1 MSVEVPVAAEVPVT
15 ARIAAVRNSLQPSE
29 RRVADLIVDEPDAV
43 VELTAQ
49 QIADRVGV
57 GRATVVRACQ
67 TFGYR
72 GYPQLR
78 VALAAER
85 GRRTIAPSTPEDGP
99 LGGIRAAIDRIA
111 DDLRAAT
118 SLLDA
123 AVVAQAVDAVVT
135 ARRLLVVASGL
146 SAPVATDLAMRLT
159 AVGRS
164 AETVGDPIG
173 QQIAARHLAPDDV
186 CVVISGSGANE
197 ASLRAAA
204 AARAAGARV
213 IALTSFV
220 ASPLTERADIAL
232 VLASGGTF
240 RDELEHTSRIAHAVF
255 AEAFVDAVARARAE
269 DADLARARVLE
280 ILSDNLGDAG

>member
-1 MSVEVPVAAEVPVT
+1 MSAEVPVT

-43 VELTAQ
+43 IELTAQ

-57 GRATVVRACQ
+57 GRSSVVRACQ

-85 GRRTIAPSTPEDGP
+85 GSRTVAPTAQDGA
-99 LGGIRAAIDRIA
+99 LGGIRSAIDRIA
-111 DDLRAAT
+111 DDLRSVT
-118 SLLDA
+118 SLLEAEGVAEAVA
-123 AVVAQAVDAVVT
+123 AVVA

-159 AVGRS
+159 AVGRP

-173 QQIAARHLAPDDV
+173 QQIAARHLAPHDV

-197 ASLRAAA
+197 ASLRAAS

-213 IALTSFV
+213 IALTSFS
-220 ASPLTERADIAL
+220 ASPLTERADLSL

-255 AEAFVDAVARARAE
+255 AEAFVDAVAAARA
-269 DADLARARVLE
+269 DDSALARSRVLE

>member
-1 MSVEVPVAAEVPVT
+1 MSAEVPVT

-43 VELTAQ
+43 IELTAQ

-57 GRATVVRACQ
+57 GRSTVVRACQ

-85 GRRTIAPSTPEDGP
+85 GSRTVAPSAQDGA
-99 LGGIRAAIDRIA
+99 LGGIRSAIDRIA
-111 DDLRAAT
+111 DDLRTVT
-118 SLLDA
+118 SLLEADA
-123 AVVAQAVDAVVT
+123 VSEAVDAVVG

-159 AVGRS
+159 AVGRP
-164 AETVGDPIG
+164 AETLGDPIG
-173 QQIAARHLAPDDV
+173 QQIAARHLAAADV

-197 ASLRAAA
+197 ASLRAAS

-213 IALTSFV
+213 IALTSFS
-220 ASPLTERADIAL
+220 ASPLTERADLSL
-232 VLASGGTF
+232 VLASGGSF

-255 AEAFVDAVARARAE
+255 AEAFVDAVAAARA
-269 DADLARARVLE
+269 DDSALARSRVLE

>member
-1 MSVEVPVAAEVPVT
+1 MSAEVPVT

-29 RRVADLIVDEPDAV
+29 RRVADLIVDDPDAV
-43 VELTAQ
+43 IELTAQ

-57 GRATVVRACQ
+57 GRSTVVRACQ

-85 GRRTIAPSTPEDGP
+85 GRRAAPPVAQDGA
-99 LGGIRAAIDRIA
+99 LGGIRSAIDRIA

-123 AVVAQAVDAVVT
+123 DGVDTAVEAVVG

-146 SAPVATDLAMRLT
+146 SAPVASDLAMRLT
-159 AVGRS
+159 AVGRP
-164 AETVGDPIG
+164 AETLGDPIG
-173 QQIAARHLAPDDV
+173 QQIAARHLSTDDV
-186 CVVISGSGANE
+186 CIVISGSGANE

-213 IALTSFV
+213 IAVTSFV
-220 ASPLTERADIAL
+220 ASPLTERADLSL

-255 AEAFVDAVARARAE
+255 AEAFVDAVARARAD
-269 DADLARARVLE
+269 DADLARERVLE

>member
-1 MSVEVPVAAEVPVT
+1 MSAEVPVT

-29 RRVADLIVDEPDAV
+29 RRVADLIVDDPDAV
-43 VELTAQ
+43 IELTAQ

-57 GRATVVRACQ
+57 GRSSVVRACQ

-85 GRRTIAPSTPEDGP
+85 GRRAVAPVAQDGA
-99 LGGIRAAIDRIA
+99 LGGIRSAIDRIA
-111 DDLRAAT
+111 DDLRAVT

-123 AVVAQAVDAVVT
+123 EGVSDAVAAVVA

-159 AVGRS
+159 AVGRP

-173 QQIAARHLAPDDV
+173 QQIAARHLAPEDV

-197 ASLRAAA
+197 ASLRAAS

-213 IALTSFV
+213 IALTSFS
-220 ASPLTERADIAL
+220 ASPLTERADLSL

-255 AEAFVDAVARARAE
+255 AEAFVDAVAAVRAGE
-269 DADLARARVLE
+269 ADLSRSRVLE

>member
-1 MSVEVPVAAEVPVT
+1 VSAEVPVT

-29 RRVADLIVDEPDAV
+29 RRVADLIVDDPDAV
-43 VELTAQ
+43 IELTAQ

-57 GRATVVRACQ
+57 GRSSVVRACQ

-85 GRRTIAPSTPEDGP
+85 GRRVVSPVAQDGV

-123 AVVAQAVDAVVT
+123 AGIDAAVEAVVG

-146 SAPVATDLAMRLT
+146 SAPVASDLAMRLT
-159 AVGRS
+159 AVGRP
-164 AETVGDPIG
+164 AETLGDPIG
-173 QQIAARHLAPDDV
+173 QQIAARHLSTDDA

-197 ASLRAAA
+197 ASLRAAS

-213 IALTSFV
+213 IAVTSFV
-220 ASPLTERADIAL
+220 ASPLTERADLSL

-255 AEAFVDAVARARAE
+255 AEAFVDAVARARAG
-269 DADLARARVLE
+269 DADLARSRVLE

>member
-1 MSVEVPVAAEVPVT
+1 VSAEVPVT

-29 RRVADLIVDEPDAV
+29 RRVADLIVDDPDAV
-43 VELTAQ
+43 IELTAQ

-57 GRATVVRACQ
+57 GRSSVVRACQ

-85 GRRTIAPSTPEDGP
+85 GSRTVAPSAQDGA
-99 LGGIRAAIDRIA
+99 LGGIRSAIDRIA
-111 DDLRAAT
+111 DDLRAVT
-118 SLLDA
+118 SLLEADA
-123 AVVAQAVDAVVT
+123 VSEAVEAVVG

-159 AVGRS
+159 AVGRP

-197 ASLRAAA
+197 ASLRAAS
-204 AARAAGARV
+204 AARAAGAQV
-213 IALTSFV
+213 IALTSFS
-220 ASPLTERADIAL
+220 ASPLTERADLSL

-255 AEAFVDAVARARAE
+255 AEAFVDAVAAARAD
-269 DADLARARVLE
+269 DAALARSRVLE

>member
-1 MSVEVPVAAEVPVT
+1 MSAEVPVT

-29 RRVADLIVDEPDAV
+29 RRVADLIVDDPDAV
-43 VELTAQ
+43 IELTAQ

-57 GRATVVRACQ
+57 GRSSVVRACQ

-85 GRRTIAPSTPEDGP
+85 GRRAVAPVAQDGA
-99 LGGIRAAIDRIA
+99 LGGIRSAIDRIA
-111 DDLRAAT
+111 DDLRAVT

-123 AVVAQAVDAVVT
+123 EGVSDAVAAVVA

-159 AVGRS
+159 AVGRP

-173 QQIAARHLAPDDV
+173 QQIAARHLAPEDV

-197 ASLRAAA
+197 ASLRAAS

-213 IALTSFV
+213 IALTSFS
-220 ASPLTERADIAL
+220 ASPLTERADLSL

-240 RDELEHTSRIAHAVF
+240 RDELEQTSRIAHAVF
-255 AEAFVDAVARARAE
+255 AEAFVDAVAAVRAGE
-269 DADLARARVLE
+269 ADRSRSRVLE

>member
-1 MSVEVPVAAEVPVT
+1 MSAEVPVT

-29 RRVADLIVDEPDAV
+29 RRVADLIVDDPDAV
-43 VELTAQ
+43 IELTAQ

-57 GRATVVRACQ
+57 GRSTVVRACQ

-85 GRRTIAPSTPEDGP
+85 GRRAVPPVAGDGA
-99 LGGIRAAIDRIA
+99 LGGIRSAIDRIA

-123 AVVAQAVDAVVT
+123 DGVDAAVDAVVG

-146 SAPVATDLAMRLT
+146 SAPVASDLAMRLT
-159 AVGRS
+159 AVGRP
-164 AETVGDPIG
+164 AETLGDAIG
-173 QQIAARHLAPDDV
+173 QQIAARHLSTDDV
-186 CVVISGSGANE
+186 CIVISGSGANE
-197 ASLRAAA
+197 SSLRAAS

-220 ASPLTERADIAL
+220 ASPLTERADLSL

-255 AEAFVDAVARARAE
+255 AEAFVDAVARARAGE
-269 DADLARARVLE
+269 ADLARERVLE
-280 ILSDNLGDAG
+280 ILSDNLGDVG

>member
-1 MSVEVPVAAEVPVT
+1 MSAEVPVT

-43 VELTAQ
+43 IELTAQ

-57 GRATVVRACQ
+57 GRSSVVRACQ

-85 GRRTIAPSTPEDGP
+85 GRRAVAPATADGP
-99 LGGIRAAIDRIA
+99 LGGIRSAIDRIA
-111 DDLRAAT
+111 DDLRAVT

-123 AVVAQAVDAVVT
+123 EAVSEAVTAVVA

-159 AVGRS
+159 AVGRP

-197 ASLRAAA
+197 ASLRAAS

-213 IALTSFV
+213 IALTSFS
-220 ASPLTERADIAL
+220 ASPLTERADLSL
-232 VLASGGTF
+232 VLASGGSF

-255 AEAFVDAVARARAE
+255 AEAFVDAVAAARA
-269 DADLARARVLE
+269 DDSALARSRVLE

>member
-1 MSVEVPVAAEVPVT
+1 ASWKVPVSAEVPVT

-29 RRVADLIVDEPDAV
+29 RRVADLIVDDPDAV
-43 VELTAQ
+43 IELTAQ

-57 GRATVVRACQ
+57 GRSSVVRACQ

-85 GRRTIAPSTPEDGP
+85 GSRTVAPSAQDGA
-99 LGGIRAAIDRIA
+99 LGGIRSAIDRIA
-111 DDLRAAT
+111 DDLRAVT
-118 SLLDA
+118 SLLEADA
-123 AVVAQAVDAVVT
+123 VSEAVEAVVG

-159 AVGRS
+159 AVGRP

-197 ASLRAAA
+197 ASLRAAS
-204 AARAAGARV
+204 AARAAGAQV
-213 IALTSFV
+213 IALTSFS
-220 ASPLTERADIAL
+220 ASPLTERADLSL

-255 AEAFVDAVARARAE
+255 AEAFVDAVAAARAD
-269 DADLARARVLE
+269 DAALARSRVLE

>member
-1 MSVEVPVAAEVPVT
+1 MSAEVPVT

-43 VELTAQ
+43 IELTAQ

-57 GRATVVRACQ
+57 GRSSVVRACQ

-85 GRRTIAPSTPEDGP
+85 GSRTVAPSAQDGA
-99 LGGIRAAIDRIA
+99 LGGIRSAIDRIA
-111 DDLRAAT
+111 DDLRAVT
-118 SLLDA
+118 SLLEADA
-123 AVVAQAVDAVVT
+123 VSEAVEAVVG

-159 AVGRS
+159 AVGRP
-164 AETVGDPIG
+164 AETLGDPIG
-173 QQIAARHLAPDDV
+173 QQIAARHLAAADV

-197 ASLRAAA
+197 ASLRAAS

-213 IALTSFV
+213 IALTSFS
-220 ASPLTERADIAL
+220 ASPLTERADLSL
-232 VLASGGTF
+232 VLASGGSF

-255 AEAFVDAVARARAE
+255 AEAFVDAVAAARA
-269 DADLARARVLE
+269 DDSALARSRVLE

>member
-1 MSVEVPVAAEVPVT
+1 MSAEVPVT
-15 ARIAAVRNSLQPSE
+15 VRIAAVRNSLQPSE

-43 VELTAQ
+43 IELTAQ

-57 GRATVVRACQ
+57 GRSTVVRACQ

-85 GRRTIAPSTPEDGP
+85 GARAVTPVAAADGP
-99 LGGIRAAIDRIA
+99 LGGIRAAIDRVA

-118 SLLDA
+118 SLLEPA
-123 AVVAQAVDAVVT
+123 TVSTAVDAVVG
-135 ARRLLVVASGL
+135 AGRVLVVASGL
-146 SAPVATDLAMRLT
+146 SAPVASDLAMRLT
-159 AVGRS
+159 AVGRP
-164 AETVGDPIG
+164 AETLGDPIG
-173 QQIAARHLAPDDV
+173 QQIAARHLSPADA
-186 CVVISGSGANE
+186 CLVISGSGANE
-197 ASLRAAA
+197 ASLRAAS

-213 IALTSFV
+213 IALTSFR

-255 AEAFVDAVARARAE
+255 VEAFVEAVAHARVDEAE
-269 DADLARARVLE
+269 AARARVLE
-280 ILSDNLGDAG
+280 ILSDNLGDAI

>member
-1 MSVEVPVAAEVPVT
+1 MSAEVPVT

-43 VELTAQ
+43 IELTAQ

-57 GRATVVRACQ
+57 GRSSVVRACQ

-85 GRRTIAPSTPEDGP
+85 GSRTVAPTAQDGA
-99 LGGIRAAIDRIA
+99 LGGIRSAIDRIA
-111 DDLRAAT
+111 DDLRSVT
-118 SLLDA
+118 SLLEAEGVSEAVA
-123 AVVAQAVDAVVT
+123 AVVA

-159 AVGRS
+159 AVGRP

-197 ASLRAAA
+197 ASLRAAS

-213 IALTSFV
+213 IALTSFS
-220 ASPLTERADIAL
+220 ASPLTDRADLSL

-255 AEAFVDAVARARAE
+255 AEAFVDAVAAARA
-269 DADLARARVLE
+269 DDSALARSRVLE
-280 ILSDNLGDAG
+280 IL

>member
-1 MSVEVPVAAEVPVT
+1 VSAEVPVT

-43 VELTAQ
+43 IELTAQ

-57 GRATVVRACQ
+57 GRSTVVRACQ

-85 GRRTIAPSTPEDGP
+85 GSRTVAPSAQDGA
-99 LGGIRAAIDRIA
+99 LGGIRSAIDRIA
-111 DDLRAAT
+111 DDLRAVT
-118 SLLDA
+118 SLIEADA
-123 AVVAQAVDAVVT
+123 VSEAVDAVVG

-159 AVGRS
+159 AVGRP
-164 AETVGDPIG
+164 AETLGDPIG
-173 QQIAARHLAPDDV
+173 QQIAARHLAAADV
-186 CVVISGSGANE
+186 CIVISGSGANE
-197 ASLRAAA
+197 ASLRAAS

-213 IALTSFV
+213 IALTSFS
-220 ASPLTERADIAL
+220 ASPLTERADLSL
-232 VLASGGTF
+232 VLASGGSF

-255 AEAFVDAVARARAE
+255 AEAFVDAVAAARA
-269 DADLARARVLE
+269 DDSALARSRVLE

>member
-1 MSVEVPVAAEVPVT
+1 VSAEVPVT

-43 VELTAQ
+43 IELTAQ

-57 GRATVVRACQ
+57 GRSSVVRACQ

-85 GRRTIAPSTPEDGP
+85 GSRTVAPSAQDGA
-99 LGGIRAAIDRIA
+99 LGGIRSAIDRIA
-111 DDLRAAT
+111 DDLRAVT
-118 SLLDA
+118 SLLEADA
-123 AVVAQAVDAVVT
+123 VSEAVEAVVG

-159 AVGRS
+159 AVGRP
-164 AETVGDPIG
+164 AETLGDPIG
-173 QQIAARHLAPDDV
+173 QQIAARHLAAADV

-213 IALTSFV
+213 IALTSFS
-220 ASPLTERADIAL
+220 ASPLTERADLSL
-232 VLASGGTF
+232 VLASGGSF

-255 AEAFVDAVARARAE
+255 AEAFVDAVAAARA
-269 DADLARARVLE
+269 DDSALARSRVLE

>member
-1 MSVEVPVAAEVPVT
+1 MSAEVPVT

-43 VELTAQ
+43 IELTAQ

-57 GRATVVRACQ
+57 GRSSVVRACQ

-85 GRRTIAPSTPEDGP
+85 GRRAVAPATADGP
-99 LGGIRAAIDRIA
+99 LGGIRSAIDRIA
-111 DDLRAAT
+111 DDLRAVT

-123 AVVAQAVDAVVT
+123 EAVFEAVTAVVA

-159 AVGRS
+159 AVGRP

-197 ASLRAAA
+197 ASLRAAS

-213 IALTSFV
+213 IALTSFS
-220 ASPLTERADIAL
+220 ASPLTERADLSL
-232 VLASGGTF
+232 VLASGGSF

-255 AEAFVDAVARARAE
+255 AEAFVDAVAAARA
-269 DADLARARVLE
+269 DDSALARSRVLE

>member
-1 MSVEVPVAAEVPVT
+1 VSAEVPVT

-29 RRVADLIVDEPDAV
+29 RRVADLIVDDPDAII
-43 VELTAQ
+43 ELTAQ

-57 GRATVVRACQ
+57 GRSSVVRACQ

-85 GRRTIAPSTPEDGP
+85 GRRAVAPVAQDGA
-99 LGGIRAAIDRIA
+99 LGGIRSAIDRIA
-111 DDLRAAT
+111 DDLRAVT

-123 AVVAQAVDAVVT
+123 EGVSDAVAAVVA

-159 AVGRS
+159 AVGRP

-173 QQIAARHLAPDDV
+173 QQIAARHLAPEDV

-197 ASLRAAA
+197 ASLRAAS

-213 IALTSFV
+213 IALTSFS
-220 ASPLTERADIAL
+220 ASPLTERADLSL

-255 AEAFVDAVARARAE
+255 AEAFVDAVAAVRAGE
-269 DADLARARVLE
+269 ADLSRSRVLE

>member
-1 MSVEVPVAAEVPVT
+1 MSAEVPVT

-29 RRVADLIVDEPDAV
+29 RRVADLIVDDPDAV
-43 VELTAQ
+43 IELTAQ

-57 GRATVVRACQ
+57 GRSSVVRACQ

-85 GRRTIAPSTPEDGP
+85 GSRTVAPSAQDGA
-99 LGGIRAAIDRIA
+99 LGGIRSAIDRIA
-111 DDLRAAT
+111 DDLRAVT
-118 SLLDA
+118 SLLEADA
-123 AVVAQAVDAVVT
+123 VSEAVEAVVG

-159 AVGRS
+159 AVGRP

-197 ASLRAAA
+197 ASLRAAS
-204 AARAAGARV
+204 AARAAGAQV
-213 IALTSFV
+213 IALTSFS
-220 ASPLTERADIAL
+220 ASPLTERADLSL

-255 AEAFVDAVARARAE
+255 AEAFVDAVAAARAD
-269 DADLARARVLE
+269 DAALARSRVLE

>member
-1 MSVEVPVAAEVPVT
+1 MSAEVPVT

-43 VELTAQ
+43 IELTAQ

-57 GRATVVRACQ
+57 GRSTVVRACQ

-85 GRRTIAPSTPEDGP
+85 GSRTVAPSAQDGA
-99 LGGIRAAIDRIA
+99 LGGIRSAIDRIA
-111 DDLRAAT
+111 DDLRAVT
-118 SLLDA
+118 SLLEADA
-123 AVVAQAVDAVVT
+123 VSEAVDAVVG

-159 AVGRS
+159 AVGRP
-164 AETVGDPIG
+164 AETLGDPIG
-173 QQIAARHLAPDDV
+173 QQIAARHLAAADV
-186 CVVISGSGANE
+186 CIVLSGSGANE
-197 ASLRAAA
+197 ASLRAAS

-213 IALTSFV
+213 IALTSFS
-220 ASPLTERADIAL
+220 ASPLTERADLSL
-232 VLASGGTF
+232 VLASGGSF

-255 AEAFVDAVARARAE
+255 AEAFVDAVAAARA
-269 DADLARARVLE
+269 DDSALARSRVLE

>member
-1 MSVEVPVAAEVPVT
+1 VSAEVPVT
-15 ARIAAVRNSLQPSE
+15 VRIAAVRNSLQPSE

-43 VELTAQ
+43 IELTAQ

-57 GRATVVRACQ
+57 GRSTVVRACQ

-85 GRRTIAPSTPEDGP
+85 GRRAVPPVAQDGA
-99 LGGIRAAIDRIA
+99 LGGIRSAIDRIA
-111 DDLRAAT
+111 DDLRAVT

-123 AVVAQAVDAVVT
+123 EGVAEAVDAVVG

-159 AVGRS
+159 AVGRP
-164 AETVGDPIG
+164 AETIGDPIG
-173 QQIAARHLAPDDV
+173 QQIAARHLAPEDV

-197 ASLRAAA
+197 ASLRAAS

-213 IALTSFV
+213 IALTSFS
-220 ASPLTERADIAL
+220 ASPLTERANLSL

-255 AEAFVDAVARARAE
+255 AEAFVDAVAAARAGE
-269 DADLARARVLE
+269 ADLARARVLE

>member
-1 MSVEVPVAAEVPVT
+1 MSAEVPVT

-29 RRVADLIVDEPDAV
+29 RRVADLIVDDPDAV
-43 VELTAQ
+43 IELTAQ

-57 GRATVVRACQ
+57 GRSTVVRACQ

-85 GRRTIAPSTPEDGP
+85 GRRAVPPVAEDGA
-99 LGGIRAAIDRIA
+99 LGGIRSAIDRIA

-123 AVVAQAVDAVVT
+123 DGVDAAVDAVVG

-146 SAPVATDLAMRLT
+146 SAPVASDLAMRLT
-159 AVGRS
+159 AVGRP
-164 AETVGDPIG
+164 AETLGDPIG
-173 QQIAARHLAPDDV
+173 QQIAARHLSTDDV
-186 CVVISGSGANE
+186 CIVISGSGANE
-197 ASLRAAA
+197 SSLRAAS

-220 ASPLTERADIAL
+220 ASPLTERADLSL

-255 AEAFVDAVARARAE
+255 AEAFVDAVARARAG
-269 DADLARARVLE
+269 DADLARERVLE
-280 ILSDNLGDAG
+280 ILSDNLGDVG

>member
-1 MSVEVPVAAEVPVT
+1 VSAAEVPTT

-29 RRVADLIVDEPDAV
+29 RRVADLIVDDPDAV
-43 VELTAQ
+43 IELTAQ
-49 QIADRVGV
+49 QLADRVGV
-57 GRATVVRACQ
+57 GRSTVVRACQ

-85 GRRTIAPSTPEDGP
+85 GRRPAPTSDAGDGA
-99 LGGIRAAIDRIA
+99 LGGIRSAIDRVA

-123 AVVAQAVDAVVT
+123 DGVDAAVEAVVG

-159 AVGRS
+159 AVGRP
-164 AETVGDPIG
+164 AETLGDPIG
-173 QQIAARHLAPDDV
+173 QQIAARHLSADDV

-197 ASLRAAA
+197 ASLRAAQ

-213 IALTSFV
+213 IAVTSFM
-220 ASPLTERADIAL
+220 ASPLTERADLSL

-255 AEAFVDAVARARAE
+255 AEAFVDAVARARAGE
-269 DADLARARVLE
+269 ADLSRERVLE

>member
-1 MSVEVPVAAEVPVT
+1 MSAEVPVT

-43 VELTAQ
+43 IELTAQ

-57 GRATVVRACQ
+57 GRSSVVRACQ

-85 GRRTIAPSTPEDGP
+85 GSRTVAPSAQDGA
-99 LGGIRAAIDRIA
+99 LGGIRSAIDRIA
-111 DDLRAAT
+111 DDLRAVT
-118 SLLDA
+118 SLLEADA
-123 AVVAQAVDAVVT
+123 VSEAVEAVVG

-159 AVGRS
+159 AVGRP
-164 AETVGDPIG
+164 AETLGDPIG
-173 QQIAARHLAPDDV
+173 QQIAARHLAAADV

-213 IALTSFV
+213 IALTSFS
-220 ASPLTERADIAL
+220 ASPLTERADLSL
-232 VLASGGTF
+232 VLASGGSF

-255 AEAFVDAVARARAE
+255 AEAFVDAVAAARA
-269 DADLARARVLE
+269 DDSALARSRVLE

>member
-1 MSVEVPVAAEVPVT
+1 VT

-43 VELTAQ
+43 IELTAQ

-57 GRATVVRACQ
+57 GRSSVVRACQ

-85 GRRTIAPSTPEDGP
+85 GSRTVAPTAQDGA
-99 LGGIRAAIDRIA
+99 LGGIRSAIDRIA
-111 DDLRAAT
+111 DDLRSVT
-118 SLLDA
+118 SLLEAEGVSEAVA
-123 AVVAQAVDAVVT
+123 AVVA

-159 AVGRS
+159 AVGRP

-197 ASLRAAA
+197 ASLRAAS

-213 IALTSFV
+213 IALTSFS
-220 ASPLTERADIAL
+220 ASPLTDRADLSL

-255 AEAFVDAVARARAE
+255 AEAFVDAVAAARA
-269 DADLARARVLE
+269 DDSALARSRVLE

>member
-1 MSVEVPVAAEVPVT
+1 VSAEVPVT

-43 VELTAQ
+43 IELTAQ

-57 GRATVVRACQ
+57 GRSSVVRACQ

-85 GRRTIAPSTPEDGP
+85 GSRTVAPTAQDGA
-99 LGGIRAAIDRIA
+99 LGGIRSAIDRIA
-111 DDLRAAT
+111 DDLRSVT
-118 SLLDA
+118 SLLEAEGVAEAVA
-123 AVVAQAVDAVVT
+123 AVVA

-159 AVGRS
+159 AVGRP

-197 ASLRAAA
+197 ASLRAAS

-213 IALTSFV
+213 IALTSFS
-220 ASPLTERADIAL
+220 ASPLTERADLSL

-255 AEAFVDAVARARAE
+255 AEAFVDAVAAARA
-269 DADLARARVLE
+269 DDSALARSRVLE

>member
-1 MSVEVPVAAEVPVT
+1 MSAEVPVT

-29 RRVADLIVDEPDAV
+29 RRVADLIVDDPDAV
-43 VELTAQ
+43 IELTAQ

-57 GRATVVRACQ
+57 GRSSVVRACQ

-85 GRRTIAPSTPEDGP
+85 GRRVVSPVAQDGV

-123 AVVAQAVDAVVT
+123 AGIDAAVEAVVG

-146 SAPVATDLAMRLT
+146 SAPVASDLAMRLT
-159 AVGRS
+159 AVGRP
-164 AETVGDPIG
+164 AETLGDPIG
-173 QQIAARHLAPDDV
+173 QQIAARHLSTDDA

-197 ASLRAAA
+197 ASLRAAS

-213 IALTSFV
+213 IAVTSFV
-220 ASPLTERADIAL
+220 ASPLTERADLSL

-255 AEAFVDAVARARAE
+255 AEAFVDAVARARAG
-269 DADLARARVLE
+269 DADLARSRVLE

>member
-1 MSVEVPVAAEVPVT
+1 MSAEVPVT

-29 RRVADLIVDEPDAV
+29 RRVADLIVDDPDAV
-43 VELTAQ
+43 IELTAQ

-57 GRATVVRACQ
+57 GRSSVVRACQ

-85 GRRTIAPSTPEDGP
+85 GRRTVAPATADGP

-111 DDLRAAT
+111 DDLRAVT

-123 AVVAQAVDAVVT
+123 EGVTEAVAAVVA

-159 AVGRS
+159 AVGRP

-173 QQIAARHLAPDDV
+173 QQIAARHLDPEDV

-197 ASLRAAA
+197 ASLRAAS

-213 IALTSFV
+213 IALTSFS
-220 ASPLTERADIAL
+220 ASPLTERADLSL

-255 AEAFVDAVARARAE
+255 AEAFVDAVAAARAD
-269 DADLARARVLE
+269 DAALARSRVLE

>member
-1 MSVEVPVAAEVPVT
+1 MSAEVPVT
-15 ARIAAVRNSLQPSE
+15 ACIAAVRNSLQPSE

-43 VELTAQ
+43 IELTAQ

-57 GRATVVRACQ
+57 GRSTVVRACQ

-85 GRRTIAPSTPEDGP
+85 GARAVTPVAAGDGP
-99 LGGIRAAIDRIA
+99 LGGIRAAIDRVA

-118 SLLDA
+118 SLLEPA
-123 AVVAQAVDAVVT
+123 TVSTAVDAVVG
-135 ARRLLVVASGL
+135 AGRVLVVASGL
-146 SAPVATDLAMRLT
+146 SAPVASDLAMRLT
-159 AVGRS
+159 AVGRP
-164 AETVGDPIG
+164 AETLGDPIG
-173 QQIAARHLAPDDV
+173 QQIAARHLSPADA
-186 CVVISGSGANE
+186 CLVISGSGANE
-197 ASLRAAA
+197 ASLRAAS

-213 IALTSFV
+213 IALTSFR

-255 AEAFVDAVARARAE
+255 VEAFVEAVAHARVDEAE
-269 DADLARARVLE
+269 AARARVLE
-280 ILSDNLGDAG
+280 ILSDNLGDAV

>member
-1 MSVEVPVAAEVPVT
+1 MSAEVPVT

-29 RRVADLIVDEPDAV
+29 RRVADLIVDDPDAII
-43 VELTAQ
+43 ELTAQ

-57 GRATVVRACQ
+57 GRSSVVRACQ

-85 GRRTIAPSTPEDGP
+85 GRRAVAPVAQDGA
-99 LGGIRAAIDRIA
+99 LGGIRSAIDRIA
-111 DDLRAAT
+111 DDLRAVT

-123 AVVAQAVDAVVT
+123 EGVSDAVAAVVA

-159 AVGRS
+159 AVGRP

-173 QQIAARHLAPDDV
+173 QQIAARHLAPEDV

-197 ASLRAAA
+197 ASLRAAS

-213 IALTSFV
+213 IALTSFS
-220 ASPLTERADIAL
+220 ASPLTERADLSL

-255 AEAFVDAVARARAE
+255 AEAFVDAVAAVRAGE
-269 DADLARARVLE
+269 ADLSRSRVLE

>member
-1 MSVEVPVAAEVPVT
+1 MSAEVPVT

-29 RRVADLIVDEPDAV
+29 RRVADLIVDDPDAV
-43 VELTAQ
+43 IELTAQ

-57 GRATVVRACQ
+57 GRSSVVRACQ

-85 GRRTIAPSTPEDGP
+85 GRRVVPPVAQDGV
-99 LGGIRAAIDRIA
+99 LGGIRSAIDRIA
-111 DDLRAAT
+111 DDLRAVT

-123 AVVAQAVDAVVT
+123 DGVDATVDAVVG

-159 AVGRS
+159 AVGRP
-164 AETVGDPIG
+164 AETLGDPIG
-173 QQIAARHLAPDDV
+173 QQIAARHLSPDDV
-186 CVVISGSGANE
+186 CLVISGSGANE
-197 ASLRAAA
+197 ASLRAAT

-220 ASPLTERADIAL
+220 ASPLTERADLSL

-255 AEAFVDAVARARAE
+255 AEAFVDAVARARAGA
-269 DADLARARVLE
+269 ADLARERVLE